1 MAGCQLGRRQFAV
14 SGALRGQIASHQC
27 EVGYG
32 EGPEAPTGRRREG
45 LPQGEARFPT
55 PGALVEDPADGEMG
69 MPGLAL
75 AGNTAA
81 LERGLEAGLDLAGRK
96 GPLRNTHPQDARPL
110 EAGEG
115 AETVKGERE
124 GGRDRRR
131 LDERRLD
138 LGELLI

>member
-1 MAGCQLGRRQFAV
+1 
-14 SGALRGQIASHQC
+14 
-27 EVGYG
+27 
-32 EGPEAPTGRRREG
+32 
-45 LPQGEARFPT
+45 
-55 PGALVEDPADGEMG
+55 MG

-81 LERGLEAGLDLAGRK
+81 LERGLQTGLDLADRK
-96 GPLRNTHPQDARPL
+96 RPLGNSHPQDARSL

-124 GGRDRRR
+124 GGRDRRH

-138 LGELLI
+138 LGELLV

>member
-1 MAGCQLGRRQFAV
+1 M
-14 SGALRGQIASHQC
+14 
-27 EVGYG
+27 GYG
-32 EGPEAPTGRRREG
+32 QGPEAPPGRRRER

-55 PGALVEDPADGEMG
+55 PGAIVEDPADGEMG

-75 AGNTAA
+75 AGNTTT
-81 LERGLEAGLDLAGRK
+81 LECGLEAGLCLAGRE
-96 GPLRNTHPQDARPL
+96 GPLRNSHPQDARPL

-124 GGRDRRR
+124 GGCDRRR